1 MKKSSAIIAI
11 PRGYTRTGLNLPS
24 GLVFSDW
31 LEIGKRLQSADA
43 AVQWWFGD
51 WWAFGEAKY
60 GERAAQAMDPDFPWA
75 LQSCMNAARVCRR
88 IETSRR
94 REVLSFAHHEAV
106 AALEPKVQDELLDQ
120 AIAEGLTRAELRAA
134 VHHLKHG
141 DPEPMIDAPF
151 VQAFEQ
157 WVSRVE
163 TDLDLLK
170 KIRKGEL
177 HVIGFNGG
185 RPVVS
190 KPLAAAPRRV
200 RREIRASA

>member
-1 MKKSSAIIAI
+1 MSKGQLTIPKGYSAVALKLAPDLSFDEWAAI
-11 PRGYTRTGLNLPS
+11 GS
-24 GLVFSDW
+24 Q
-31 LEIGKRLQSADA
+31 LQTASA
-43 AVQWWFGD
+43 AVSWWLGD

-75 LQSCMNAARVCRR
+75 LQTCMNAARVGRR
-88 IETSRR
+88 VETYRR
-94 REVLSFAHHEAV
+94 REALTFAHHEAV

-120 AIAEGLTRAELRAA
+120 AIAEGWTRAELRAA

-141 DPEPMIDAPF
+141 DAEPMIDAPF

-177 HVIGFNGG
+177 HVIGFDDG

-200 RREIRASA
+200 RGEIRASA